1 MKVNRKE
8 IQDEMIN
15 ITFGTYLFTFI
26 FAGIFFIIVE
36 NKGDTIGIFISGIL
50 FWLGYLLIRFINKK
64 QSAMFL
70 DNLEMRE
77 YYAIQYQRE
86 EER

>member
-15 ITFGTYLFTFI
+15 ITFGTYLFTFL
-26 FAGIFFIIVE
+26 FAGIFFIIIE

-50 FWLGYLLIRFINKK
+50 FWLGYLLIRFINKNK
-64 QSAMFL
+64 VQSF
-70 DNLEMRE
+70 
-77 YYAIQYQRE
+77 
-86 EER
+86 